1 MAASE
6 YSFVFPDP
14 DGESYGDYYP
24 YHRSTSR
31 RVSNT
36 RPAPVSE
43 SPVKEEEEAPHFPPL
58 MDGIEPF
65 EDCCQYHAAGGCQI
79 VLHQHYEG
87 SRGDILRCKT
97 CGRTFSSRRCGVL
110 FKSRLPQE
118 LVESI
123 ISHFRRGDSIRETAR
138 ELELNRGT
146 VRRYY
151 RLLEEHGG

>member
-14 DGESYGDYYP
+14 DGESYGDHYS
-24 YHRSTSR
+24 YHRSPR
-31 RVSNT
+31 RVST
-36 RPAPVSE
+36 PSTTVTVSPPPEAPVS
-43 SPVKEEEEAPHFPPL
+43 FPPL
-58 MDGIEPF
+58 SEGIEPF
-65 EDCCQYHAAGGCQI
+65 EDCSQYHSLGGCRI

-110 FKSRLPQE
+110 FKSRLPQQ

-123 ISHFRRGDSIRETAR
+123 STHYRQGDSIRQTAR
-138 ELELNRGT
+138 ELGLNRGT

-151 RLLEEHGG
+151 RLLEQMGA

>member
-14 DGESYGDYYP
+14 DGESYGDPYS
-24 YHRSTSR
+24 YHRSTR
-31 RVSNT
+31 RMSTSFATVAVTSL
-36 RPAPVSE
+36 PEVPIS
-43 SPVKEEEEAPHFPPL
+43 FPPL
-58 MDGIEPF
+58 ADGIEPF
-65 EDCCQYHAAGGCQI
+65 EDCAQYHARGGCKI

-110 FKSRLPQE
+110 FKSRLPQQ

-123 ISHFRRGDSIRETAR
+123 SGHYRQGDSIRQTAR
-138 ELELNRGT
+138 ELGLNRGT

-151 RLLEEHGG
+151 RLMEQMGG